1 MPLVQIFRKVLDGHQ
16 IQFFNAPTL
25 HLEPTARLHVLD
37 NDIPQAGWGFQSDLA
52 FLIEKSICG
61 NLPRSCPLASSMP
74 SASSLRLWHLLY
86 ALGVFSIPM
95 FLLTPWA
102 LFFLRPEGPD
112 FLALSFILDSG
123 VPGPLAGGILLDL
136 ESSIQG

>member
-1 MPLVQIFRKVLDGHQ
+1 MLLGSTSRP
-16 IQFFNAPTL
+16 
-25 HLEPTARLHVLD
+25 
-37 NDIPQAGWGFQSDLA
+37 
-52 FLIEKSICG
+52 
-61 NLPRSCPLASSMP
+61 PLASSKKLP
-74 SASSLRLWHLLY
+74 S
-86 ALGVFSIPM
+86 GI
-95 FLLTPWA
+95 LLTPWA